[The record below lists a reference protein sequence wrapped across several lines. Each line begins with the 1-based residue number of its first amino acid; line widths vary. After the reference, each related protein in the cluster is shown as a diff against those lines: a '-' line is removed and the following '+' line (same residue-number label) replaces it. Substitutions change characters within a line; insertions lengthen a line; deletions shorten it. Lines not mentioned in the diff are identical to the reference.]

1 MKQGYSS
8 QTQRLVLM
16 ICALVS
22 GVGFIDSTA
31 LNVALPFIQ
40 RDLGADAASTYWVL
54 EIYLLGLA
62 ALTMAG
68 GALGDSFGR
77 RRPLRWG
84 TLFFGITSVGCA
96 LSTSAEMLIFFRA
109 LQGIA
114 AAVMIPASL
123 ALINASFASEDR
135 GAAIGKWSALVS
147 LTIPL
152 GPLVGG
158 ISVDLAAWP
167 VIFWINVPICGLVLY
182 LLHDLPAPPFEPDE
196 SVPLDIKGSA
206 AITLA
211 LGLVTYALMEA
222 GRVGEFALSHLATG
236 LAGIGLLL
244 YFIRLQYRQPHPM
257 IPPHL
262 FQNRRF
268 VIVNLHT
275 MLLFAA
281 FQGATFFL
289 SFLLVQSYGYGATAA
304 GAAALPISVLVTLLS
319 RRAGAWTSRYG
330 PKHILLVSSLLMAL
344 AFFLFSLTD
353 GRYWQSLF
361 IPMVILGFGVAAF
374 AAPVTTV
381 AMVSAGKGRDGL
393 ASGVNNAVAR
403 IGPLLGIAAM
413 GYVLSVRFE
422 AEILISPAFLDLADT
437 AQNYILAHLNELGGM
452 QMPQDWPPALQEEA
466 QMVVADAFATSI
478 ATVMQLCG
486 GLMILCAAL
495 CLVYRAEDATA

>member
-1 MKQGYSS
+1 MKQGYSP
-8 QTQRLVLM
+8 QTQRLVLI

-206 AITLA
+206 TITLA

-222 GRVGEFALSHLATG
+222 GRVGEFALSHLVTG
-236 LAGIGLLL
+236 LAGCLL
-244 YFIRLQYRQPHPM
+244 YTSPSPRD
-257 IPPHL
+257 
-262 FQNRRF
+262 
-268 VIVNLHT
+268 
-275 MLLFAA
+275 
-281 FQGATFFL
+281 L
-289 SFLLVQSYGYGATAA
+289 S
-304 GAAALPISVLVTLLS
+304 
-319 RRAGAWTSRYG
+319 TSRM
-330 PKHILLVSSLLMAL
+330 PSSA
-344 AFFLFSLTD
+344 
-353 GRYWQSLF
+353 
-361 IPMVILGFGVAAF
+361 
-374 AAPVTTV
+374 
-381 AMVSAGKGRDGL
+381 
-393 ASGVNNAVAR
+393 
-403 IGPLLGIAAM
+403 
-413 GYVLSVRFE
+413 
-422 AEILISPAFLDLADT
+422 
-437 AQNYILAHLNELGGM
+437 
-452 QMPQDWPPALQEEA
+452 
-466 QMVVADAFATSI
+466 
-478 ATVMQLCG
+478 
-486 GLMILCAAL
+486 
-495 CLVYRAEDATA
+495 